1 VGWNNPSMPWQQ
13 LHDILEGTE
22 VQRAGKRQA
31 KRTGAGRAPI
41 ERDGGDSPAWSHK
54 RGPYIPLPRL
64 LAPDAGSE
72 DSGEDDGATAE
83 AAGARSGPPER
94 PAAPGDTVPYAELHV
109 HSHYSFLD
117 GASSPEELVE
127 EAVRLGLHA
136 LAITDHDGFYGV
148 VRLAEAAEAYGL
160 RTVFGAELSLGL
172 SAPQNGVADPEG
184 EHLLVLARGEEGYH
198 RLAGAITQAQLA
210 NGAEKGRP
218 VFDLDDLAVRLRG
231 HAVVL
236 TGCRK
241 GAVRRALTGADEDAG
256 FRSPE
261 ASAEHAVRRLV
272 ERFGPEGVAVE
283 LFDHGNP
290 LDSAHND
297 ALAAIANRLGLPCVA
312 TNAVHFAQPSRHPLA
327 TALAAVR
334 ARRSLDEMDGWLPA
348 SDGAHLRSGAEM
360 ARRFA
365 RYPGAVENTVR
376 LADELSFSLR
386 AARPRLPKQD
396 VPAGHTPMSYLR
408 ELVDQ
413 GITDR
418 YGTSGP
424 DWHGPAP
431 EEEVRA
437 RVAQELAVI
446 EKKDFPGYFLIV
458 HEITQFAKSR
468 GILCQ
473 GRGSAANSAACYF
486 LGITAVDSIM
496 YRLPFERF
504 LSSLREEEPDIDVDF
519 DSDRREEVIQHVYA
533 KYGRANAAQVAN
545 VISYRPKNAVR
556 DVAKAFGYSQ
566 GQQDA
571 WSKQLN
577 RWDALAEAR
586 ESATGPDG
594 AGPSATA
601 AGAADQDSTD
611 QDSADQVSADQDSA
625 SQAPTARNRTTEQRS
640 RSRSS
645 GEEPDDAVI
654 PVHVLAL
661 AEQLLGY
668 PRHLGIHSGGMV
680 LTERPV
686 GEVVPIEHAR
696 MENRTVLQWDKD
708 DCEWMGLVKFDLLGL
723 GMLAALQYCFDLVEE
738 NFGERWTLADL
749 PKEEAAVYDMLCR
762 ADSVGVFQVESR
774 AQMSTLPRLRPR
786 EFYDLV
792 VEIAL
797 IRPGPIQGGAVH
809 PYIRRRAGEEEET
822 YPHPLLEPV
831 LKRTLGVPLFQEQL
845 MQMAMAIGGCSA
857 EDADLLRRAMGS
869 KRGIEKID
877 SLKKKL
883 FAGMAENGLGP
894 EEAQTI
900 YLQIKAFANFG
911 FAESH
916 SLSFALLV
924 YASSWL
930 KLHYPGAFL
939 AALLR
944 AQPMGFYSPQTLV
957 ADARRHGVR
966 VLRPDILRS
975 RADACLEPD
984 DGEPEDGADP
994 GHHITGRP
1002 SPSRGLDSCLDD
1014 LQPKAGPFDPEAPD
1028 EGAAHRRD
1036 GSHAVR
1042 LGIASVTGI
1051 GKDLAERIVVER
1063 ETNGPFRTL
1072 TDLSRRTGLTAE
1084 QLEALASAGAF
1095 ESLGLSRR
1103 EALWQAGSAA
1113 LERPG
1118 QLPGTQPYIQPP
1130 LLPEL
1135 GDEEAVAYEL
1145 WATGIA
1151 TDDHPVRHARG
1162 PLDAR
1167 GVLRITA
1174 LRTAEDRTRVEVAGL
1189 VTHRQR
1195 PQTAQGITF
1204 MNLED
1209 ETGILNVVCSIG
1221 VWTRYRRVAQSAKA
1235 MVVRGLVERSKE
1247 GVTNLVADRL
1257 EALPLR
1263 AKTSSRDFR

>member
-1 VGWNNPSMPWQQ
+1 MGWNNPPRPWQE
-13 LHDILEGTE
+13 LHDILD
-22 VQRAGKRQA
+22 GKESKPPAKRGA
-31 KRTGAGRAPI
+31 KRTETGRAPI
-41 ERDGGDSPAWSHK
+41 EHDGGDSPAWSHK
-54 RGPYIPLPRL
+54 RGPYIPLKQLLPTEGPEAGDGGPAASSGAQSMPGEGSPTARRL
-64 LAPDAGSE
+64 
-72 DSGEDDGATAE
+72 ATA
-83 AAGARSGPPER
+83 
-94 PAAPGDTVPYAELHV
+94 APTVPYAELHV

-117 GASSPEELVE
+117 GASSPEKLVE

-136 LAITDHDGFYGV
+136 LAVTDHDGFYGV
-148 VRLAEAAEAYGL
+148 VRLAEAADAYGL
-160 RTVFGAELSLGL
+160 KTVFGAELSLGL

-210 NGAEKGRP
+210 HGAEKGRP
-218 VFDLDDLAVRLRG
+218 IFDLDDVAARLRG
-231 HAVVL
+231 HAVIL

-241 GAVRRALTGADEDAG
+241 GAVRRALAQPGRLGE
-256 FRSPE
+256 E
-261 ASAEHAVRRLV
+261 AAEHAVRELV
-272 ERFGPEGVAVE
+272 ARFGQDGVAVE

-290 LDSAHND
+290 LDSTHND
-297 ALAAIANRLGLPCVA
+297 ALAAIADRLGLPCVA
-312 TNAVHFAQPSRHPLA
+312 SNAAHFAEPSRHPLA
-327 TALAAVR
+327 TALAAIR

-348 SDGAHLRSGAEM
+348 SDGAHLRSGEEM

-376 LADELSFSLR
+376 LADELAFPLR
-386 AARPRLPKQD
+386 SARPKLPKQD

-408 ELVDQ
+408 ELVDR
-413 GITDR
+413 GITER
-418 YGTSGP
+418 YGTPGP
-424 DWHGPAP
+424 GWHGPATP
-431 EEEVRA
+431 EATRE
-437 RVAQELAVI
+437 RVEQELEVI
-446 EKKDFPGYFLIV
+446 ERKDFPGYFLIV
-458 HEITQFAKSR
+458 HEIVQFAKSQ

-486 LGITAVDSIM
+486 LGITAVDSIA
-496 YRLPFERF
+496 YDLPFERF

-533 KYGRANAAQVAN
+533 KYGRGNAAQVAN

-577 RWDALAEAR
+577 RWDALAEA
-586 ESATGPDG
+586 
-594 AGPSATA
+594 
-601 AGAADQDSTD
+601 
-611 QDSADQVSADQDSA
+611 
-625 SQAPTARNRTTEQRS
+625 QRS
-640 RSRSS
+640 EASRQTAEQAASS
-645 GEEPDDAVI
+645 EQPPLTAPDDFDI
-654 PVHVLAL
+654 PQRVLGL

-723 GMLAALQYCFDLVEE
+723 GMLSALQYCFDLVEE
-738 NFGERWTLADL
+738 NFGERWTIEDI

-762 ADSVGVFQVESR
+762 ADSIGVFQVESR
-774 AQMSTLPRLRPR
+774 AQMSTLPRLKPR

-809 PYIRRRAGEEEET
+809 PYIRRRAKEEKPS

-845 MQMAMAIGGCSA
+845 MQMAMAIGGCTA

-869 KRGIEKID
+869 KRGVEKIE
-877 SLKKKL
+877 SLQKKL
-883 FAGMAENGLGP
+883 FAGMAANGLSP
-894 EEAQTI
+894 AEAKAI
-900 YLQIKAFANFG
+900 YLQIEAFANFG

-916 SLSFALLV
+916 SISFAVLV

-944 AQPMGFYSPQTLV
+944 AQPMGFYSPQSLV

-975 RADACLEPD
+975 RAEACLEPD
-984 DGEPEDGADP
+984 PDTEGGEEGKDAPL
-994 GHHITGRP
+994 
-1002 SPSRGLDSCLDD
+1002 SRSGLDSCLDRY
-1014 LQPKAGPFDPEAPD
+1014 QPKPGPFEQDAPD
-1028 EGAAHRRD
+1028 ESPAHRRD
-1036 GSHAVR
+1036 ASHAVR
-1042 LGIASVTGI
+1042 LGLASVTGL
-1051 GKDLAERIVVER
+1051 GKELAEHIVAER

-1072 TDLSRRTGLTAE
+1072 TELSRRTGLSAE
-1084 QLEALASAGAF
+1084 QLEALSSAGAF
-1095 ESLGLSRR
+1095 ESLDLSRR
-1103 EALWQAGSAA
+1103 EALWQSGSAA

-1135 GDEEAVAYEL
+1135 GDEEAVAYEM

-1151 TDDHPVRHARG
+1151 TDDHPVRHARNR
-1162 PLDAR
+1162 LDAR
-1167 GVLRITA
+1167 GVLPITA
-1174 LRTAEDRTRVEVAGL
+1174 LRTAETGSRIQVAGI

-1209 ETGILNVVCSIG
+1209 ETGILNVICSIG
-1221 VWTRYRRVAQSAKA
+1221 VWTRYRRVAQTARA
-1235 MVVRGLVERSKE
+1235 MVVRGMLERTKE

-1257 EALPLR
+1257 EVLPLR
-1263 AKTSSRDFR
+1263 AKTRSRDFQ